1 MTDILLKTE
10 AICKEFSG
18 VPVLKDIDLE
28 IVRGE
33 VLGIIGENGAG
44 KSTLMKIMGGIY
56 TPTSGKLI
64 FEGRPVV
71 IREPSDAKKLGISL
85 IPQEFNLVK
94 DLTVYDNIFLGSE
107 IRQRNGLL
115 DKKKMMARTRSLL
128 QELEVNISPNE
139 RIDRLS
145 AAEKQMVEI
154 SKAVAMDAKLLIMDE
169 PTTVLTQY
177 EIDILYRL
185 MHRLKSQGVTIIYI
199 SHKLREVKAICDR
212 VLVLRDGNVI
222 CLEPID
228 QALDLS
234 NGGTDGRPRA
244 EPDLP
249 QKGERRHRTR
259 PHGQRPDR
267 AWRAGEH
274 QLRAQRR

>member
-18 VPVLKDIDLE
+18 VPVLKNIDLE
-28 IVRGE
+28 IVQGE

-44 KSTLMKIMGGIY
+44 KSTLMKILGGIY
-56 TPTSGKLI
+56 TPTSGQVI

-71 IREPSDAKKLGISL
+71 IREPGDAKKLGIGL

-94 DLTVYDNIFLGSE
+94 DLTVYDNIFLGAE
-107 IRQRNGLL
+107 LTTRGGLL
-115 DKKKMMARTRSLL
+115 DKKQMMARTRSLL
-128 QELEVNISPNE
+128 QELEVDIRPDE

-154 SKAVAMDAKLLIMDE
+154 SKAVALDARLLIMDE

-185 MHRLKSQGVTIIYI
+185 MRRLKRQGATIIYI
-199 SHKLREVKAICDR
+199 SHKR
-212 VLVLRDGNVI
+212 
-222 CLEPID
+222 
-228 QALDLS
+228 
-234 NGGTDGRPRA
+234 
-244 EPDLP
+244 
-249 QKGERRHRTR
+249 
-259 PHGQRPDR
+259 
-267 AWRAGEH
+267 
-274 QLRAQRR
+274 